1 MNEPSETPPNPET
14 DAPKAALDPEGDA
27 VILAKTMFGEARG
40 ELPGGIAAVGCVVR
54 NRVTIDLHSDGKDD
68 WWGEGY
74 RGVCLRPWQFSCWL
88 ITDPNFAL
96 LSKLTP
102 DSPELQ
108 GFIKLAKQIIIG
120 AVPDVTLRAT
130 HYHAAGMPVPA
141 SWGKVP
147 PKPHIQIGR
156 HLFYD
161 LYRK

>member
-1 MNEPSETPPNPET
+1 MSEASWSE
-14 DAPKAALDPEGDA
+14 DEL
-27 VILAKTMFGEARG
+27 ILAKTMFGEARG

-54 NRVTIDLHSDGKDD
+54 NRVLMDLHGDDKPD

-74 RGVCLRPWQFSCWL
+74 RGVCLKPWQFSCWL
-88 ITDPNFAL
+88 VTDPNFAL

-102 DSPELQ
+102 ETP
-108 GFIKLAKQIIIG
+108 GFGGFLRLAREIITG
-120 AVPDVTLRAT
+120 AIPDVTLRAT
-130 HYHAAGMPVPA
+130 HYHIARMPPPA
-141 SWGKVP
+141 SWSKPGSPP